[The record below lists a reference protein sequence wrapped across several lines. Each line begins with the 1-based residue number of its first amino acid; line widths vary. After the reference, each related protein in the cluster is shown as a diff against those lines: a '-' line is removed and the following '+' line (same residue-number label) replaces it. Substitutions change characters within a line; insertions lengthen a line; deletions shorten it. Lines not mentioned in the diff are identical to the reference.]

1 MKDRSKTLS
10 LDTWR
15 DPTHSL
21 TRLKSVESQLV
32 ALFDKY
38 TKALIAELK
47 PPADNPFHTQKEDA
61 FTIVE
66 LGWYF
71 KRMEALTKIHLTDP
85 ANAILDKEIND
96 AYLHGKRFADLQLKP
111 IGIVLGAPLA
121 VRQAEAKKIGILVEK
136 AKGEFKGVSDAT
148 NQKIRRV
155 ISNGMVNEDSYG
167 NVVKGIQD
175 AATGI
180 GENRARMI
188 ARTETMKAI
197 NEAAKDR
204 YDEADIE
211 QFERVEC
218 EDERTCEYCSSIDG
232 NIYSRDEADQID
244 ADMHPDCRGTWVPA
258 PDVPSTQK
266 KADKLQPLKDLDR
279 PRDLQHVE
287 DVYPDARACPFPYL
301 DDRPDPGKIIEGKVT
316 HQEVD
321 LKTLYAGQMAVSKK
335 QVKHILKKIERG
347 EYGTDE
353 KYADK
358 IIVVHHAGKHFIWA
372 GHHHA
377 TALLLSGA
385 KEAPVVHHI
394 ELEKGVD
401 DDPIKQ
407 KRGPEQIHRIG
418 VI

>member
-15 DPTHSL
+15 DPTRSL

-121 VRQAEAKKIGILVEK
+121 VRQAESRKIGILVEK
-136 AKGEFKGVSDAT
+136 AKGEFRGVSDAT
-148 NQKIRRV
+148 NQKIRRA

-197 NEAAKDR
+197 NTAAVDR
-204 YDEADIE
+204 YKEADIE
-211 QFERVEC
+211 QVEWLAV
-218 EDERTCEYCSSIDG
+218 I
-232 NIYSRDEADQID
+232 DEAEC
-244 ADMHPDCRGTWVPA
+244 PDCEELDGQIFDIDEVPDCPLHVNCRCA
-258 PDVPSTQK
+258 ILPHADVPTTQK
-266 KADKLQPLKDLDR
+266 RDDLQPLKDLDR

-394 ELEKGVD
+394 ELEKGEND
-401 DDPIKQ
+401 EPIKQ